1 VYIFNDICDIEKD
14 RNHPKKKERPMAA
27 GIISKREAQF
37 LIAAMLPATV
47 SFSFILDYSFGF
59 IILLYMLNNLIYTL
73 YLKNLVIIDVMSI
86 ALGFIFRVAGGA
98 VAIGVA
104 ISPWLVLCT
113 FLLALFL
120 GFSKR
125 RNELLVLQD
134 NAQSHRRILEH
145 YSLEFIDNMLSIVT
159 ASTLISY
166 SLYTFSASD
175 SKYFMVTILF
185 VLYGI
190 FRYQYIIY
198 NKRMGESPED
208 IVLTD
213 KPLIVNIMLWIL
225 SSVIILYK

>member
-1 VYIFNDICDIEKD
+1 MEKD
-14 RNHPKKKERPMAA
+14 QNHPKKKERPLAA
-27 GIISKREAQF
+27 GIINRREAQF
-37 LIAAMLPATV
+37 LMAVMLPAAV
-47 SFSFILDYSFGF
+47 SFSFILNYSFGL
-59 IILLYMLNNLIYTL
+59 IILAYILNNLIYTI
-73 YLKNLVIIDVMSI
+73 YLKNLVILDVMSI

-98 VAIGVA
+98 VAISVA

-125 RNELLVLQD
+125 RNELLILQEE
-134 NAQSHRRILEH
+134 AQSHRRILEH

-166 SLYTFSASD
+166 SLYTFFASD
-175 SKYFMVTILF
+175 NKYSMVTILF

-198 NKRMGESPED
+198 NKGMGESPED

-225 SSVIILYK
+225 TSVIILYK